1 MSLST
6 MLAESLATALDEG
19 DVQFDRYASVVGW
32 RSRLICFEKEWKQF
46 IEAVK
51 EMTGLESVAHDDFQV
66 ALHRFLPVIMNA
78 YSKEDG
84 FKVFLFDALRK
95 SLGEFCEDI
104 ETDVTHKKYARRA
117 NTRRKSNAS
126 AAASGAILNE
136 APMTRRGRAAAYQT
150 LKEQLQIPIRLRGC
164 GVGFATKVSRSESL
178 KLPNN
183 YGMSMGAAPD
193 LACLVFGEDAH
204 DATATIDL
212 KIGNASCK
220 EYCGGPPKLNSGHA
234 PLAKALLHAM
244 DVWHCLAR
252 RGLTTP
258 HPMLIPA
265 VVLAAKEKNGR
276 EGHLCCMECSL
287 KIPETLGGMFQYNI
301 DRCILFPPESSEKE
315 EEKAAYTKALA
326 VFIKTL
332 RIGLTKA
339 KVVKENKK
347 LRTGAVSLCC
357 SPPRGDLQLVASPI
371 PLVKR
376 STHGLKIAQ
385 GELYQF
391 LSATVSVEDWIRNI
405 EKETCIVLDGSPV
418 DGASCIV
425 KVSCNTVHDSLVSS
439 TDNWRAL
446 ERIESK
452 ATPQLKAEL
461 SKIVLACAFASRKCM
476 VTVMKM
482 LSCWHN
488 ESQRNSCV
496 LSFPS
501 PFDTPLLCWEAFSKL
516 VKCVLLPLAN
526 IGIVHTDIRFDPR
539 KESVCNI
546 VVDAGLPSELRMID
560 FESLVILNDVKKY
573 ESQDYAI
580 SLGHLRASYSPEAFV
595 FWQVLWMAY
604 VWCPNTAPDSLV
616 IAWDFVDLF
625 FSDQAEFGKF
635 TKWIEDNSKD
645 GLRRINNTSTK
656 QKDSRVILDTLAIFR
671 EVFTECSV
679 Y

>member
-6 MLAESLATALDEG
+6 MPAESIAAALDEG
-19 DVQFDRYASVVGW
+19 GIRFDRYASVGW
-32 RSRLICFEKEWKQF
+32 RDRPICFEKEWKEF

-51 EMTGLESVAHDDFQV
+51 ELTGLESVAHDDFQV

-95 SLGEFCEDI
+95 SLGQFCEDI
-104 ETDVTHKKYARRA
+104 ETDVARKKYARRA
-117 NTRRKSNAS
+117 NTQRKSNAS
-126 AAASGAILNE
+126 AAASGATLNE
-136 APMTRRGRAAAYQT
+136 APMTGRGHAAAYQT
-150 LKEQLQIPIRLRGC
+150 RKEQLRIPIQLRGC
-164 GVGFATKVSRSESL
+164 GVGFATEVSRSESL

-183 YGMSMGAAPD
+183 YGMSMGAVTH

-204 DATATIDL
+204 DATATVDL
-212 KIGNASCK
+212 KIGKASCK
-220 EYCGGPPKLNSGHA
+220 EYCGGPPELNSGHA
-234 PLAKALLHAM
+234 PLAKALLHGM

-265 VVLAAKEKNGR
+265 VVLAAKGKNGR
-276 EGHLCCMECSL
+276 EGHLCCMETSL

-326 VFIKTL
+326 IFIKTL
-332 RIGLTKA
+332 RIGLTKTNE
-339 KVVKENKK
+339 VKENKK

-371 PLVKR
+371 PLAKR
-376 STHGLKIAQ
+376 SMHGLKIAQ

-391 LSATVSVEDWIRNI
+391 LAATVSVEDWIRNI
-405 EKETCIVLDGSPV
+405 EKKTCIVLDGSPV

-425 KVSCNTVHDSLVSS
+425 KVSCNTVHNSLVSS

-461 SKIVLACAFASRKCM
+461 SKTVLACAFASRKCI

-482 LSCWHN
+482 LSRWHN
-488 ESQRNSCV
+488 ESQGNCCV
-496 LSFPS
+496 LSFPG
-501 PFDTPLLCWEAFSKL
+501 PFDTPLLCWEAFGKF
-516 VKCVLLPLAN
+516 VKGVLLPLAN
-526 IGIVHTDIRFDPR
+526 IGVVHTDIRFDPGT
-539 KESVCNI
+539 ESFCNI
-546 VVDAGLPSELRMID
+546 IVDAGLPSELRMID
-560 FESLVILNDVKKY
+560 FESLVILDDVDKNTW
-573 ESQDYAI
+573 QNYAI
-580 SLGHLRASYSPEAFV
+580 SLGHLRDSYSPEEFV

-604 VWCPNTAPDSLV
+604 VWCPSTGPDSLV
-616 IAWDFVDLF
+616 FAMDFVDLF
-625 FSDQAEFGKF
+625 FSEQSEFGKF

-645 GLRRINNTSTK
+645 GLCRINDTSSK
-656 QKDSRVILDTLAIFR
+656 QRDSRVILDTLEIFR
-671 EVFTECSV
+671 EAFTECSV
-679 Y
+679 H